1 MEEPG
6 KKSTSIR
13 AIIVDDDAIA
23 RRLAA
28 GVLRNL
34 GVNPEFEAAD
44 GVEALARIRHEGN
57 QIDLALC
64 DLEMEGMDGVEFLS
78 QLGAERP
85 GMSVVLLS
93 GMEKSLI
100 ESVEGMAR
108 SSGLRV
114 LGALQKPVDRDKLSG
129 LIARMSGAH
138 STNSVSGDA
147 GTLITVEDIARGL
160 SEKQFVPYFQPKIDL
175 SSGDVTSVEALVRW
189 RHPQLGLVPPN
200 RFIPLLED
208 SGQIVELT
216 WFMLESSMRTL
227 VEWLPNGLDVSVS
240 VNVTVDFLEEFAVTE
255 NIIALAQNL
264 NAPPQRVTLEITE
277 STAATHVLTV
287 IGNLA
292 RLRMRGFGLAIDD
305 FGTGYASM
313 QQLSRIPFNE
323 LKVDRSFVSG
333 AARYPNLRTIL
344 ESSLNLG
351 RRLGLKTVAEG
362 IETMDELRLVR
373 SIGCDMAQ
381 GFLFAKPME
390 AGHFLRW
397 VSEWQG
403 AGQKSI
409 FNVQRNSVA
418 A

>member
-1 MEEPG
+1 MEVPG
-6 KKSTSIR
+6 KQSTSIR

-44 GVEALARIRHEGN
+44 GLEALARIRQKDS

-64 DLEMEGMDGVEFLS
+64 DLEMDGMDGVEFLS
-78 QLGAERP
+78 QLGAECP

-129 LIARMSGAH
+129 LIARMSAAH
-138 STNSVSGDA
+138 STISASGDA

-160 SEKQFVPYFQPKIDL
+160 AEKQFVPYFQPKIDL
-175 SSGDVTSVEALVRW
+175 TSGNVTGVEALVRW

-227 VEWLPNGLDVSVS
+227 AEWLPKGLDISVS

-292 RLRMRGFGLAIDD
+292 RLRMRGFGQAIDD

-362 IETMDELRLVR
+362 IETMDELKLVR
-373 SIGCDMAQ
+373 SIGCDTAQ

-390 AGHFLRW
+390 AGQFLRW
-397 VSEWQG
+397 VSDWQRV
-403 AGQKSI
+403 GQTSI
-409 FNVQRNSVA
+409 FNEQPSSVA

>member
-6 KKSTSIR
+6 KRSTSIR

-44 GVEALARIRHEGN
+44 GVEALARIRQESSR
-57 QIDLALC
+57 IDLALC
-64 DLEMEGMDGVEFLS
+64 DLEMDGMDGVEFLS
-78 QLGAERP
+78 QLGSERP

-129 LIARMSGAH
+129 LIARMSAAH
-138 STNSVSGDA
+138 STNSASGDA

-160 SEKQFVPYFQPKIDL
+160 AERQFVPYFQPKIDL
-175 SSGDVTSVEALVRW
+175 TSGKVTGVEALVRW

-216 WFMLESSMRTL
+216 WFMLDSSMRTL
-227 VEWLPNGLDVSVS
+227 VEWLAKDLDISVS

-277 STAATHVLTV
+277 STAATHELTV

-313 QQLSRIPFNE
+313 QQLSRIPFKE

-390 AGHFLRW
+390 AGHFPRW
-397 VSEWQG
+397 VSDWKRV
-403 AGQKSI
+403 GQNSI
-409 FNVQRNSVA
+409 FNEQPSSVPA
-418 A
+418 

>member
-6 KKSTSIR
+6 KQSTSIR
-13 AIIVDDDAIA
+13 AIIIDDDAIA

-28 GVLRNL
+28 GALRNL

-44 GVEALARIRHEGN
+44 GVEALARIRQEGN
-57 QIDLALC
+57 RIDLALC
-64 DLEMEGMDGVEFLS
+64 DLEMDGMDGVEFLS

-129 LIARMSGAH
+129 LIARMSAAH
-138 STNSVSGDA
+138 STNSASGDA

-160 SEKQFVPYFQPKIDL
+160 SEKQFVPYFQPKVDL
-175 SSGDVTSVEALVRW
+175 VSGDVTGVEALVRW

-227 VEWLPNGLDVSVS
+227 AEWLPKGLDISIS

-373 SIGCDMAQ
+373 SIGCDTAQ

-390 AGHFLRW
+390 AAHFLRW
-397 VSEWQG
+397 ISEWQRS
-403 AGQKSI
+403 GQKSI
-409 FNVQRNSVA
+409 FNEQRNSVA